1 MDADFYPTAA
11 LRHDQVVFITK
22 QFLAEAQAK
31 ALITGYA
38 YTRQTL
44 AVTNDQ
50 RFYTLPCI
58 EFSLHGQIPHFI
70 SCPTEARLILEPTIN
85 ASNGLDEPPF
95 PMTERYILYPKIN
108 SAYPGDK
115 MIDLWDK
122 AGQPKSYSF
131 HLLIGEVAHKVR
143 KADILR

>member
-1 MDADFYPTAA
+1 MSADFYPTAA

-44 AVTNDQ
+44 AVTNDE

-58 EFSLHGQIPHFI
+58 EFSLHSQIPHFI
-70 SCPTEARLILEPTIN
+70 SCPTEARIIAEPMFRPS
-85 ASNGLDEPPF
+85 AGLDEPPYT
-95 PMTERYILYPKIN
+95 MNERYILYPKIN
-108 SAYPGDK
+108 TDFPGNNALDA
-115 MIDLWDK
+115 WSK
-122 AGQPKSYSF
+122 AGQPNSYSF